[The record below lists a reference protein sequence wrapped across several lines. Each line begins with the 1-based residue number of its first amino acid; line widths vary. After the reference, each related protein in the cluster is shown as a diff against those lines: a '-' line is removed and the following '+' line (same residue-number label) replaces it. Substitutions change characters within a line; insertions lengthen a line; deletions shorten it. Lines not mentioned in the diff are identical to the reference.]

1 MYNKD
6 NKTDPKGKNL
16 GENTNQDFDKIPDA
30 QTDKIKQKDGVT
42 LKDVEK
48 KYNIK
53 IINKINT

>member
-1 MYNKD
+1 VYNKD

-48 KYNIK
+48 K
-53 IINKINT
+53 